1 MTGEKTL
8 ICQLYGPMQ
17 SWGTSSRFE
26 VRATDKYPSKSGIG
40 GFVGAAKGI
49 SKDPVFFA
57 KFNALKFGVRIDWP
71 GEELMSD
78 YQIVAGDPYASI
90 IVKKKSGKYAKEYV
104 SFYKKLPSKQRGP
117 IHVRNGLQTH
127 REYLVNAFFTIGLQG
142 DEDFL
147 LEIAEAIK
155 NPCWFLYLGRKSCP
169 LGMPV
174 VPTMVEADLTTAL
187 TNYPTYEHP
196 RLPFESELM
205 RMVIDDPAG
214 TEIKNDVRIGGEVN
228 DKKKYAPRFVK
239 HLSCPIPEKR
249 VFPCI

>member
-26 VRATDKYPSKSGIG
+26 VRATDKYPSKSGFG
-40 GFVGAAKGI
+40 GFVGAAKGV
-49 SKDPVFFA
+49 SKDPEFFS

-90 IVKKKSGKYAKEYV
+90 IVRQKSGKYAKEYV
-104 SFYKKLPSKQRGP
+104 SFYKKLSSKRGSMH
-117 IHVRNGLQTH
+117 IRNGLQTH
-127 REYLVNAFFTIGLQG
+127 REYLVNAFFTVGLQG
-142 DEDFL
+142 NEGFL

-155 NPCWFLYLGRKSCP
+155 NPCWFLYLGRKACP

-174 VPTMVEADLTTAL
+174 VPDMIDADLVTTL
-187 TNYPTYEHP
+187 SNYPTYEHP
-196 RLPFESELM
+196 CLSLAEDM
-205 RMVIDDPAG
+205 RIVVDDPAG
-214 TEIKNDVRIGGEVN
+214 SEVKNDVRIGGEIN
-228 DKKKYAPRFVK
+228 DRKKYAPRFVR
-239 HLSCPIPEKR
+239 HLSCPTPEKR
-249 VFPCI
+249 VFSCF